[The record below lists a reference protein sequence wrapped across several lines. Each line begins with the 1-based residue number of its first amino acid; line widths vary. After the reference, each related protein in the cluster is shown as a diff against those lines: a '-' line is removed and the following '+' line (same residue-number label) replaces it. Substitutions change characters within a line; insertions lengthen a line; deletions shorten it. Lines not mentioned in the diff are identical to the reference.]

1 MASDSSIIF
10 ITGGVRSG
18 KSRFAEKT
26 AATWWQQSP
35 TGTLHYIATMQAT
48 DSEMEKRID
57 RHKKD
62 RTKGGLPW
70 RTWEKPVSV
79 GDLAYHFR
87 QEDIVLLDCLT
98 TWLNNEFFFASDDW
112 KAAQFHDDLFDKM
125 WYGIDRIRSHVNK
138 LIIVSNEVLHEPLAN
153 NELVLAYSRILGLL
167 HRQIVTNAYQAI
179 LIEAGTPIFMKE
191 GEER

>member
-62 RTKGGLPW
+62 RT
-70 RTWEKPVSV
+70 
-79 GDLAYHFR
+79 
-87 QEDIVLLDCLT
+87 
-98 TWLNNEFFFASDDW
+98 N
-112 KAAQFHDDLFDKM
+112 
-125 WYGIDRIRSHVNK
+125 
-138 LIIVSNEVLHEPLAN
+138 
-153 NELVLAYSRILGLL
+153 
-167 HRQIVTNAYQAI
+167 
-179 LIEAGTPIFMKE
+179 
-191 GEER
+191 